1 MANKILS
8 VAAQCDQPMIQQT
21 NRWRIGM
28 GAALMLFALM
38 AVLLTIISERPG
50 NEMIAEGF
58 GSFVDFKGEPFDI
71 KNKGPNNGCVCKAN
85 CECASR
91 ECCVKAMQKEG
102 ELPNATEIGKMGGLQ
117 QSDLRKI
124 SVEVNAGKVNN
135 TQEVLETAG
144 EASAVAASQASL
156 KNQVNELKSKNAAL
170 KAQLAAKS
178 TATGSTATGSSK
190 SATPSP
196 SKPSPPAA
204 STAKP
209 SPPPASTA
217 KPSPPPAS
225 TAKAAGSSDASEKAT
240 KDKLKKE
247 ASDIAAQ
254 TAAVEKQVDKAKEN
268 IAQNEKKLQ
277 TQENGLAAAEQQS
290 LILAK
295 QKHKTRSS
303 ASKNMA
309 ALATS
314 DSLRPKK
321 RPRIRAVLRDMRRE
335 KLSLRKTIDKYEK
348 KLDGI
353 MGEGRPNKAANSV

>member
-1 MANKILS
+1 
-8 VAAQCDQPMIQQT
+8 
-21 NRWRIGM
+21 M

-38 AVLLTIISERPG
+38 AVLLTIMSERPG
-50 NEMIAEGF
+50 NEIIAEGF
-58 GSFVDFKGEPFDI
+58 GAFIDFKGEPFDI
-71 KNKGPNNGCVCKAN
+71 KNKAPNSGCVCKAN
-85 CECASR
+85 CQCASR
-91 ECCVKAMQKEG
+91 ECCVLAMQKEG

-124 SVEVNAGKVNN
+124 SVEVNDGTVNS
-135 TQEVLETAG
+135 TKEVLEAAG
-144 EASAVAASQASL
+144 EASAVASSQASL
-156 KNQVNELKSKNAAL
+156 KEQINELKSKNAAL

-178 TATGSTATGSSK
+178 TATGSAK

-196 SKPSPPAA
+196 STPSPPAVSA
-204 STAKP
+204 AKP
-209 SPPPASTA
+209 SPPPT
-217 KPSPPPAS
+217 S
-225 TAKAAGSSDASEKAT
+225 TAKATGSSDASEKVT

-254 TAAVEKQVDKAKEN
+254 TAAVEKQVDKAKEK
-268 IAQNEKKLQ
+268 IAKNEKNLQ
-277 TQENGLAAAEQQS
+277 TQENGLTAAEQQS

-295 QKHKTRSS
+295 QQHKTRSS

-314 DSLRPKK
+314 DSLSPKK
-321 RPRIRAVLRDMRRE
+321 RPGIRAVLRDMRRE

-353 MGEGRPNKAANSV
+353 MGEGRPNEAAKSV